1 MYNQLSSLLTI
12 LCLKGLMGTAFA
24 SQLEEKRQHSVE
36 QVAVT
41 AIILNVLTL
50 LMFKLS

>member
-24 SQLEEKRQHSVE
+24 SRLEEKRQHSVE